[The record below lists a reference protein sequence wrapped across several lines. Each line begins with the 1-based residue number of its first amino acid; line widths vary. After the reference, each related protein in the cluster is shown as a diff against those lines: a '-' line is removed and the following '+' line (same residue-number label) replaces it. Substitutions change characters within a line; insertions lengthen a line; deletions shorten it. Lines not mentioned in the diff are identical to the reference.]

1 MIFSLFQG
9 VCVSERVSPWL
20 PFWLCWQPF
29 TFPPLENGCR
39 VQLRTFWCAFQKG
52 DRRKS
57 VKGLLKLTKKTFLE
71 KRTLA
76 VWLFCQPCVASR
88 VQQQIPVIFA
98 SSSFFVTRREKSHLA
113 LVATRL
119 LSVEA
124 GKRRRFGRFW
134 LVASR
139 CLAQWRPSP
148 CVTRTDLSDVWRH
161 LLHLTKFCVHF
172 TSMCKAAMTKSTPAT
187 KSIKVEFPVESSLT

>member
-1 MIFSLFQG
+1 MQGCVAAGLVRFSEVLHSKVVSCGFKSQRTPPMYLFFFSLFQG
-9 VCVSERVSPWL
+9 VCVSKRVSPWL

-57 VKGLLKLTKKTFLE
+57 VKGLLKLTKKNFSG

-88 VQQQIPVIFA
+88 VQQQIP
-98 SSSFFVTRREKSHLA
+98 SFF
-113 LVATRL
+113 L
-119 LSVEA
+119 L
-124 GKRRRFGRFW
+124 F
-134 LVASR
+134 LSR
-139 CLAQWRPSP
+139 
-148 CVTRTDLSDVWRH
+148 VV
-161 LLHLTKFCVHF
+161 K
-172 TSMCKAAMTKSTPAT
+172 
-187 KSIKVEFPVESSLT
+187 SLTSLWWQRGC